1 MKQIKIRE
9 VVSGGIVKRQADKKK
24 DLIQYAKVMALMKR
38 FGIKIWLPYKTH
50 QMTTILNRDWS
61 QKTSLFHTKVKT
73 LTLNTLKQYSEVFK
87 GFQDNM
93 MLQNANENKTLIL

>member
-38 FGIKIWLPYKTH
+38 FGIKIWLPYQTE
-50 QMTTILNRDWS
+50 NDVY
-61 QKTSLFHTKVKT
+61 VKQRMK
-73 LTLNTLKQYSEVFK
+73 LKMHIIS
-87 GFQDNM
+87 
-93 MLQNANENKTLIL
+93 